1 MNKVYACIDLKS
13 FYASVECIERNLDPL
28 TTNLVVA
35 DSSRTEKTIC
45 LAVSPS
51 LKKYG
56 IPGRVRLYEVVQ
68 KVNRINQN
76 RKEKI
81 YNKRFTKKSYNDIEL
96 EKNKNLKLDYIVA
109 KPRMALYMKYSTKI
123 YGIYLKYMSSQ
134 DIYVYSIDEVFCD
147 ITEYLK
153 YNKTTPQEFITKILR
168 DVVESTG
175 ITATAGIG
183 TNLYLAKVAMDI
195 VAKHKNADKY
205 GVRIAS
211 LDEISYRKELWSHKP
226 LTDFWRVGAGYQK
239 RLEKE
244 KIYTMGDIARTS
256 IENEEILYKMFGVNA
271 EILIDHAWGYEP
283 CTMELI
289 KKYKPKSNS
298 ISIGQV
304 LQHAYNT
311 NKAKII
317 VKEMIDQLSLELVK
331 KNIVSDLIV
340 INIGYDNKNI
350 SFYEGE
356 LEIDRYGRTI
366 PKSSH
371 GSIRLK
377 DKTSSSKIMV
387 ENALKLY
394 DQIIKEDL
402 MVKRINVAFMN
413 TIDKAIEEKKEHHE
427 QIDIFTNIEDYE
439 DKIKKEELDNENETI
454 LQNIMLNIK
463 EKYGKNSILKAMNL
477 EQGATAIE
485 RNKMIG
491 GHHE

>member
-1 MNKVYACIDLKS
+1 MNKIYACIDLKS
-13 FYASVECIERNLDPL
+13 FYASVECVERNLDPL

-56 IPGRVRLYEVVQ
+56 IPGRARLYEVVQ
-68 KVNRINQN
+68 KVNKINQN

-81 YNKRFTKKSYNDIEL
+81 FSRRFTKKSYNETEL
-96 EKNKNLKLDYIVA
+96 EKNKNLKLDFIIA
-109 KPRMALYMKYSTKI
+109 RPRMSHYMKYSTKI
-123 YGIYLKYMSSQ
+123 YSIYLKYMSSQ

-153 YNKTTPQEFITKILR
+153 YNNTTPKEFITKILK
-168 DVVESTG
+168 DVVKTTG

-195 VAKHKNADKY
+195 VAKHQTADEY

-211 LDEISYRKELWSHKP
+211 LDEMSYRKELWNHKP

-239 RLEKE
+239 RLENK
-244 KIYTMGDIARTS
+244 KIYTMGDIAKTS

-283 CTMELI
+283 CTLELI

-298 ISIGQV
+298 ISLGQV
-304 LQHAYNT
+304 LQCAYNS
-311 NKAKII
+311 NKTRII

-331 KNIVSDLIV
+331 KHIVSDLIV

-350 SFYEGE
+350 SFYDGE

-366 PKSSH
+366 PKASH

-377 DKTSSSKIMV
+377 DKTSSSKIMI

-402 MVKRINVAFMN
+402 MVKRINIAFMN
-413 TIDKAIEEKKEHHE
+413 TTDKSIEEKKEHHE
-427 QIDIFTNIEDYE
+427 QIDIFTNLENYE
-439 DKIKKEELDNENETI
+439 KQIIKEKKDNENENI
-454 LQNIMLNIK
+454 LQNIMINIK
-463 EKYGKNSILKAMNL
+463 EKYGKNAILKAMNL
-477 EQGATAIE
+477 CEGATAIE